1 MLNPKEFSLRREVI
15 KLILYGFA
23 LFIVSGIYGPYLGDT
38 FRRWT
43 TPDTWQPSYNVF
55 RRVNEMVAIPMMFT
69 LIACLLSLPT
79 LRHGRNR
86 LPWITIR
93 VSVVAVMFVMF
104 VTTATTIAEGQKIWD
119 RKILEQL
126 APLRVGM
133 PRSAVEAFVLQTN
146 MLLLGKPS
154 NSRVVDEYRL
164 ELTYNLDRAQR
175 GEIDMLDP
183 RNYRGRMPGGLFYQ
197 ANWPKEQARV
207 QVRRRYGN
215 NMADTGA
222 IDTLNLR
229 FDSQDR
235 LESAVYQR
243 EQSSRGSAGHCEV
256 IFQRPATNLAPC
268 DPTPDR
274 KI

>member
-1 MLNPKEFSLRREVI
+1 MF
-15 KLILYGFA
+15 
-23 LFIVSGIYGPYLGDT
+23 
-38 FRRWT
+38 
-43 TPDTWQPSYNVF
+43 
-55 RRVNEMVAIPMMFT
+55 MMF
-69 LIACLLSLPT
+69 
-79 LRHGRNR
+79 G
-86 LPWITIR
+86 
-93 VSVVAVMFVMF
+93 
-104 VTTATTIAEGQKIWD
+104 TTATTIAEGQKIWD

-126 APLRVGM
+126 APLHVGM
-133 PRSAVEAFVLQTN
+133 PRSAVEALVLQTN
-146 MLLLGKPS
+146 MLLLDKPS

-175 GEIDMLDP
+175 GEIDMLHP
-183 RNYRGRMPGGLFYQ
+183 NKYRGQMPGGLFYQ
-197 ANWPKEQARV
+197 ANWPNEQARV

-215 NMADTGA
+215 NMANTGA

-256 IFQRPATNLAPC
+256 IFQRPATNPAPC

>member
-1 MLNPKEFSLRREVI
+1 MTMLNPKEFSLRREII

-23 LFIVSGIYGPYLGDT
+23 LFIVSGWFGPYLGDT
-38 FRRWT
+38 VRRWT
-43 TPDTWQPSYNVF
+43 THDTWQPSYNVF
-55 RRVNEMVAIPMMFT
+55 IRVDQRVAIPMMFT
-69 LIACLLSLPT
+69 LIACLFSLPT

-86 LPWITIR
+86 LPWIAIR
-93 VSVVAVMFVMF
+93 ISVVAVMFVMF
-104 VTTATTIAEGQKIWD
+104 YTTATTIAEGQKIWD

-133 PRSAVEAFVLQTN
+133 PRSAVEALVLQTN

-175 GEIDMLDP
+175 GEIGMLDP
-183 RNYRGRMPGGLFYQ
+183 RNYRGQFPGSLFRQ
-197 ANWPKEQARV
+197 TNWRNEQTKVNV
-207 QVRRRYGN
+207 QRRYGN

-222 IDTLNLR
+222 TDMLNLR
-229 FDSQDR
+229 FDSQNR

-243 EQSSRGSAGHCEV
+243 EQRSRGSAGHCEV
-256 IFQRPATNLAPC
+256 IFQRPETNPAPC
-268 DPTPDR
+268 DPTS
-274 KI
+274 